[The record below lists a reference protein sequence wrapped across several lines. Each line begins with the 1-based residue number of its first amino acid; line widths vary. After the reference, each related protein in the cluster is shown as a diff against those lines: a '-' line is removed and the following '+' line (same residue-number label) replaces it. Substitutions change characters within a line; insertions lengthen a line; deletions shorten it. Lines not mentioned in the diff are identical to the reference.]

1 MASPYAFASVDSTTV
16 AAYSKPT
23 VLTAAQITA
32 IKTPITASID
42 ADFLTDINQAEAGSM
57 NSMTYGMLLARN
69 QTIADTANSLANKNL
84 QVTQG
89 GASDTYA
96 RQAEINEWEAQNKL
110 DALFFLQVLF
120 IYFAIIT
127 GLLYARKYAGIPA
140 NTFYIFFSILTLIL
154 VGIIWN
160 RAAYTTNS
168 RDKRYWNRRFIGL
181 TDAGS
186 GLKANA
192 SCS

>member
-1 MASPYAFASVDSTTV
+1 MASAYAFASVDSTTA
-16 AAYSKPT
+16 AAYGTPA
-23 VLTAAQITA
+23 VLTATQIA
-32 IKTPITASID
+32 DIKNPIMTGID
-42 ADFLTDINQAEAGSM
+42 SEFVTDINQAESGSM

-69 QTIADTANSLANKNL
+69 QTITDTANSLAKKNL

-120 IYFAIIT
+120 IYFAIII
-127 GLLYARKYAGIPA
+127 GLLYGRKYAGIPA
-140 NTFYIFFSILTLIL
+140 NTFYIFFSLLTLIL
-154 VGIIWN
+154 VGTLWN

-186 GLKANA
+186 GLKT
-192 SCS
+192 STCS